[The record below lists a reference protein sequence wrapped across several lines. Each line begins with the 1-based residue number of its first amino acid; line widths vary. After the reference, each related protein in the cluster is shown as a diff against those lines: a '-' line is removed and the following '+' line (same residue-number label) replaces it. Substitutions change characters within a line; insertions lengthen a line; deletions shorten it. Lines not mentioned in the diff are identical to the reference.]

1 MTDRYREFNSEDLNY
16 ISNSLKEQ
24 TNRMTYTGSLLD
36 LGHEIGNSVGS
47 RYVNMT
53 GYEIEDLIL
62 GIRHGIMKTN
72 VER

>member
-1 MTDRYREFNSEDLNY
+1 MTDRYREFNQEDLNY

-24 TNRMTYTGSLLD
+24 VNRITCTGSLLD
-36 LGHEIGNSVGS
+36 LGHEIGNAVGS